1 MPFKFLRSKGPL
13 GWIGSP
19 GRWGILLCLG
29 GCLTI
34 IEPPDQEALEPGP
47 WLPPAAQITL
57 ADNPESPY
65 AWVPAAPRPRPK
77 PPNPV
82 SSPVIRLS
90 SGTPEEL
97 IGLGPEVTMNLL
109 GTPNSRVEEAST
121 RIWQY
126 DDDACTL
133 QLTLLLNVL
142 TSTYQTVFYEVTPA
156 EGAEITR
163 EACLSTII
171 AKRMMAIP
179 VSR

>member
-1 MPFKFLRSKGPL
+1 MPLKLPRNLGPW
-13 GWIGSP
+13 GRIGGS
-19 GRWGILLCLG
+19 GRWGFLLCLG
-29 GCLTI
+29 GCLATI
-34 IEPPDQEALEPGP
+34 DPADQEALERGP
-47 WLPPAAQITL
+47 WLPLAGQVAL
-57 ADNPESPY
+57 ADTPETPFS
-65 AWVPAAPRPRPK
+65 WVPETPTPRPK

-82 SSPVIRLS
+82 NTSIIRLS

-109 GTPNSRVEEAST
+109 GAPSTRVEEAST

-156 EGAEITR
+156 DGAEITR

-171 AKRMMAIP
+171 AKRAAAIP
-179 VSR
+179 VR